1 MTAGLLEQLSGALNR
16 FEAREETEHDV
27 RLFERYGK
35 VDKWNRKVKLNYD
48 VLVEKTQLAEATL
61 RTRFDHGLGTSASA
75 ANETGWFSGLSTRSQ
90 SKRATGLVHTGNQR
104 VTKMLNGSR

>member
-16 FEAREETEHDV
+16 FEAGEETEHDV

-48 VLVEKTQLAEATL
+48 VLVEKPQLAEATL

-75 ANETGWFSGLSTRSQ
+75 ANETGWFSKLSTRTISR
-90 SKRATGLVHTGNQR
+90 RAVGLVYTGQSVPR
-104 VTKMLNGSR
+104 KLSGSR